1 VTARRVGRLGRI
13 LGAAA
18 AIAVSGGIALST
30 APARAAD
37 GTATIDHAELHG
49 TSLQLLVSVPGDAEV
64 DLGSVQ
70 LSIDGTEVPA
80 TAAAASSSGSVQR
93 TAVLAIDT
101 SDSMAGQRLAGAK
114 EAANTFLDQVPA
126 NVKVGIVTFDS
137 QVNTRLEPTLDR
149 SAAHDAVDALTLS
162 RATRLYDGVLQA
174 VSDTGTTGQR
184 QVLLLS
190 DGKDTSHVSEAAT
203 VASIKKSGVR
213 VDAVSLLNADSD
225 NTALA
230 QLSQAGAG
238 ELIDAAKPG
247 ALASTYAHEAQ
258 ALARQVL
265 VTAAVPD
272 SITAD
277 EGTAAVTLTAAGKT
291 YSDSAFVRVRKA
303 SSPTTPSP
311 VIEAPKATGSPL
323 SWPIAVGAILAVG
336 LGLGGIVLAAG
347 SRPAADVP
355 TTLEEQVDSYGR
367 SGSGTRPATQHGIPT
382 AASIADQA
390 KDVAGKMLASNR
402 SLEER
407 IAHRL
412 EAADLSLRPAE
423 WLLIH
428 AGVAVGAGLVGGL
441 LGRGNPLLLL
451 IFLAL
456 GILGPWLFLGL
467 KKASRLKAFNAG
479 LADTL
484 QLLASS
490 LSAGLSLAQSIDT
503 VVREGTEP
511 IASEFRRVIVESRL
525 GVGLEDALEGV
536 AKRMDSRDFA
546 WVVMAV
552 RIQREVGGNLAEL
565 LNTVAA
571 TLRERE
577 YLRRHVAAL
586 SAEGRLSA
594 WILGA
599 LPPVFLIY
607 LTLSKPDY
615 VHTLYTTPLGILM
628 CIAMAVLLT
637 VGVFWMSKVAKVDV

>member
-1 VTARRVGRLGRI
+1 VLLA
-13 LGAAA
+13 
-18 AIAVSGGIALST
+18 
-30 APARAAD
+30 APAQAAD
-37 GTATIDHAELHG
+37 GSATIDHAELNG
-49 TSLQLLVSVPGDAEV
+49 GSLQLLVSVPGGADV
-64 DLGSVQ
+64 DLDSVQ
-70 LSIDGTEVPA
+70 LTIDGTDIPA
-80 TAAAASSSGSVQR
+80 TATTASSSTSVQR

-114 EAANTFLDQVPA
+114 EAANTFLDQVPD

-137 QVNTRLEPTLDR
+137 QVNTRLVPTLDR
-149 SAAHDAVDALTLS
+149 TAAHDAVNALTLS
-162 RATRLYDGVLQA
+162 RSTRLYDGVLQA

-190 DGKDTSHVSEAAT
+190 DGKDTSRVPEAGTAAT
-203 VASIKKSGVR
+203 IKKSGVR

-225 NTALA
+225 NAALA
-230 QLSQAGAG
+230 NLAQAGG
-238 ELIDAAKPG
+238 GQLIDAAKPG

-258 ALARQVL
+258 TLARQVL
-265 VTAAVPD
+265 VTAPVPD
-272 SITAD
+272 SVTAQ
-277 EGTAAVTLTAAGKT
+277 EATAAVTLTSAGKT
-291 YSDSAFVRVRKA
+291 YSDSAYVRVRKA
-303 SSPTTPSP
+303 SAPTTPSA
-311 VIEAPKATGSPL
+311 VIEAPKASGSPL
-323 SWPIAVGAILAVG
+323 SWPIALGAILAVG

-347 SRPAADVP
+347 SRRPADVP
-355 TTLEEQVDSYGR
+355 TTLEEHVESYGR
-367 SGSGTRPATQHGIPT
+367 SGSGTRPASQHALPS

-402 SLEER
+402 SLEDR

-428 AGVAVGAGLVGGL
+428 AGIAIGAGLVGGL

-451 IFLAL
+451 IFLAI
-456 GILGPWLFLGL
+456 GILGPWIYLGL
-467 KKASRLKAFNAG
+467 KKAARLRAFNAG

-490 LSAGLSLAQSIDT
+490 LSAGLSLAQAIDT
-503 VVREGTEP
+503 VVREGSEP

-536 AKRMDSRDFA
+536 AKRMDSQDFA

-577 YLRRHVAAL
+577 YLRRHVSAL

-594 WILGA
+594 WILGG
-599 LPPVFLIY
+599 LPPVFLAY

-615 VHTLYTTPLGILM
+615 VHPLYTTPMGILM
-628 CIAMAVLLT
+628 CIAMVVLLV